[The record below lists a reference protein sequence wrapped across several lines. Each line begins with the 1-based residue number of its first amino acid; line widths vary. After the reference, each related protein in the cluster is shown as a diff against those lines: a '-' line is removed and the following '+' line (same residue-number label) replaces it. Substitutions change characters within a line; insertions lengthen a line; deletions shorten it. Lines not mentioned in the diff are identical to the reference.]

1 MGVTEAEK
9 ESANLVGQSL
19 LHDVW
24 PWCTS
29 TAYGPTWLKVQRG
42 ISSPSDPYIYL
53 HTNITSD
60 SIILRLIMVGI
71 PLSRGCEGCRKAK
84 KGCDGQKPACGR
96 CARRK
101 QQCIGNGVRRVAF
114 RTQDFQLIGGRVQHR
129 LLCDSPRPAPSNQE
143 TRMAGALV
151 SMLELPDAAFN
162 IVSYG
167 AFVTDLPRHVGSSKV
182 LDVSIATLIASFN
195 SLRHGQP
202 RHDALALHVNAVST
216 LRRSMREAGRA
227 NRACSPDVMAA
238 IYIIRFSRVRI
249 PENTPVFCSTDH
261 SGPLKDWVI
270 TEETS
275 VTHGEIIMHL
285 LYHADDAGLL
295 DNINPDLMQTLCA
308 TTVFESFLNPRI
320 QLEERFWNI
329 FNRHTFQQAMVYVD
343 GRSLVSLEL
352 QTIAGIAIMLR
363 DPKKNIYQ
371 IRCAYDM
378 FLMDYCLLIPQLDE
392 VIADAS
398 KPGASFADHRR
409 SLRYQTAFSS
419 VLSLAAVL
427 NRIIRISDDDPQ
439 LTSFSRQLC
448 DDIIS
453 VSERCSQYRPLGAS
467 SMPIAL
473 QGAWATTPDGYR
485 LAEIE
490 TLLKLYQQDFPGM
503 NHFAGAQCTKNAFNR
518 MEDRWKRSMDVDLME
533 FEHATPP
540 GNSNCV
546 IL

>member
-1 MGVTEAEK
+1 
-9 ESANLVGQSL
+9 
-19 LHDVW
+19 
-24 PWCTS
+24 
-29 TAYGPTWLKVQRG
+29 
-42 ISSPSDPYIYL
+42 
-53 HTNITSD
+53 
-60 SIILRLIMVGI
+60 
-71 PLSRGCEGCRKAK
+71 
-84 KGCDGQKPACGR
+84 
-96 CARRK
+96 
-101 QQCIGNGVRRVAF
+101 
-114 RTQDFQLIGGRVQHR
+114 
-129 LLCDSPRPAPSNQE
+129 
-143 TRMAGALV
+143 
-151 SMLELPDAAFN
+151 MLELPDAAFN

-167 AFVTDLPRHVGSSKV
+167 AFVADLPRHVGSSKV

-238 IYIIRFSRVRI
+238 IYIIRFSR
-249 PENTPVFCSTDH
+249 
-261 SGPLKDWVI
+261 DWVMN
-270 TEETS
+270 EETS
-275 VTHGEIIMHL
+275 MTHGEIIMHL

-320 QLEERFWNI
+320 QLEERFWDI
-329 FNRHTFQQAMVYVD
+329 FNRHTFKQPMVYVD

-352 QTIAGIAIMLR
+352 QSIAGIAIMLR
-363 DPKKNIYQ
+363 DPEKHIYQ

-392 VIADAS
+392 VVADAS

-473 QGAWATTPDGYR
+473 QGAWATTPEGYR